1 MSSAWVC
8 EGMRGDARGYEGM
21 QGDTRGCDARRGGAM

>member
-21 QGDTRGCDARRGGAM
+21 RCETRRGDVMRGGAL